1 MIAVVRIKGRVG
13 VNRDI
18 EKTLHLLR
26 LRKKHACVIL
36 PNSEEVIGMLNK
48 VQHYVTWGEINEET
62 LVNLLKKRGRIAG
75 NKRLTDEYLKSKI
88 GKNIEEVAKD
98 VLAGNLKLKDIPG
111 VKPFFR
117 LKPPTRGFRD
127 LKKPF
132 SMGGDYGYR
141 GEHINELL
149 KRMI

>member
-88 GKNIEEVAKD
+88 GKNIEEVAKE

>member
-36 PNSEEVIGMLNK
+36 PNSEEVVGMLNK

-62 LVNLLKKRGRIAG
+62 LIELLKKRGRIAG
-75 NKRLTDEYLKSKI
+75 NKRLTDEYLKDKV
-88 GKNIEEVAKD
+88 GKDIAGVAKEI
-98 VLAGNLKLKDIPG
+98 LAGNLKLKDIPG

-117 LKPPTRGFRD
+117 LKPPTKGFRD

>member
-1 MIAVVRIKGRVG
+1 M
-13 VNRDI
+13 
-18 EKTLHLLR
+18 
-26 LRKKHACVIL
+26 
-36 PNSEEVIGMLNK
+36 
-48 VQHYVTWGEINEET
+48 
-62 LVNLLKKRGRIAG
+62 NLLKKRGRIAG

>member
-1 MIAVVRIKGRVG
+1 VIAVVRIKGKVG
-13 VNRDI
+13 VNRDV

-26 LRKKHACVIL
+26 LRKKHACVVL
-36 PNSEEVIGMLNK
+36 PKTDEVIGMLDK
-48 VQHYVTWGEINEET
+48 VQHFVTWGEINEET
-62 LVNLLKKRGRIAG
+62 LSELLKKRGRIAG
-75 NKRLTDEYLKSKI
+75 NKRLTDDYLKEKI
-88 GKNIEEVAKD
+88 GKDISEFAKEVISGKT
-98 VLAGNLKLKDIPG
+98 KLKDVPG

-117 LKPPTRGFRD
+117 LKPPTKGFKD